1 MRPTITQL
9 EYFVAVA
16 RRLSFRGAAEEVHA
30 TQPAISAQ
38 IQKLEAIW
46 KVQLFERDRRR
57 VLLTPIGERL
67 AEASKKL
74 LAELD
79 DLSALTQATKATLQ
93 GSLRLGVIPT
103 VAPYV
108 LPRVFDALRD
118 AHPDLALAV
127 REGPTQ
133 LLLRML
139 REGELDLLLLAI
151 DVDLGSVE
159 TLALFDDAFL
169 AVLPKKHALARK
181 REVSLEAFSA
191 EDVLLLDEGHCLSL
205 QAQDL
210 CRRAGSSSRFDLRAT
225 SLVTLV
231 QLVGAGQGVTLIPEM
246 AQSDLGRTPGI
257 ALRAFAKPTPSRR
270 IGLAWRSGSPRAQ
283 AFRALGELIEARTRP
298 ESDS

>member
-1 MRPTITQL
+1 MRPTVTQL

-38 IQKLEAIW
+38 VQKLEAIW

-57 VLLTPIGERL
+57 VILTPIGERL
-67 AEASKKL
+67 AEASAKL

-79 DLSALTQATKATLQ
+79 DLAALTQATKATLQ
-93 GSLRLGVIPT
+93 GSLRFGVIPT

-108 LPRVFDALRD
+108 LPRIFEALRSSH
-118 AHPDLALAV
+118 ADLELSV

-151 DVDLGSVE
+151 DVELGTVE
-159 TLALFDDAFL
+159 TLALFDDPFF
-169 AVLPKKHALARK
+169 AVLPKGHALARK
-181 REVSLEAFSA
+181 REVALEAFAA
-191 EDVLLLDEGHCLSL
+191 EEVLLLDEAHCLSL
-205 QAQDL
+205 QAQEL
-210 CRRAGSSSRFDLRAT
+210 CRRVGSTSRFDLRAT

-246 AQSDLGRTPGI
+246 AKGDLGRTPGI
-257 ALRAFAKPTPSRR
+257 VVKPFAAPVPSRR
-270 IGLAWRSGSPRAQ
+270 IGLAWRAGSPRAQ

-298 ESDS
+298 ELAP

>member
-16 RRLSFRGAAEEVHA
+16 RRLSFRGAAEEVYA

-57 VLLTPIGERL
+57 VILTPIGERL

-79 DLSALTQATKATLQ
+79 DLSALTQATKTTLQ

-108 LPRVFDALRD
+108 LPRVFETLRT
-118 AHPDLALAV
+118 AHKDLALAV

-151 DVDLGSVE
+151 DVELGSVE
-159 TLALFDDAFL
+159 TQALFEDAFL
-169 AVLPKKHALARK
+169 AVLPAKHALARK
-181 REVSLEAFSA
+181 REVSLEAFAA

-210 CRRAGSSSRFDLRAT
+210 CRRAGSHSRFDLRAT

-231 QLVGAGQGVTLIPEM
+231 QLVAAGQGVTLIPEM
-246 AQSDLGRTPGI
+246 AQSDLKRTPGI
-257 ALRAFAKPTPSRR
+257 ALRPFAKLTPSRR
-270 IGLAWRSGSPRAQ
+270 IGLAWRAGSPRAQ

-298 ESDS
+298 ESES